1 MNPKENETRS
11 SASFSLKTLKTV
23 FQWLLTQNERT
34 KPDCLKLLCSEN
46 LTSINKNIDQIPV
59 HCLYIHFES
68 LCCACNT
75 E

>member
-1 MNPKENETRS
+1 MNQKENETRS

-23 FQWLLTQNERT
+23 FQWLLIQNERT
-34 KPDCLKLLCSEN
+34 KTDCLKLLCSEN
-46 LTSINKNIDQIPV
+46 LASVNKNVV
-59 HCLYIHFES
+59 HCLYIRFES